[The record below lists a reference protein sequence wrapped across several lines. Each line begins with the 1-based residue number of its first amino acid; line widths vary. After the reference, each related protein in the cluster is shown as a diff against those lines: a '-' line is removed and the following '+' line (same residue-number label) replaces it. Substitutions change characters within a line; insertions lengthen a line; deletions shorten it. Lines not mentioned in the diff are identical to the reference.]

1 MNINIQNLHCEYYLA
16 SYYSFIFYFDG
27 LKNILV
33 FAGIVKLSRYSLCAA
48 MTATPIAH
56 VWYMYVLLRHDSS
69 SLARIIWSLNDLV
82 DKTTTLTH
90 LEVTDRL
97 YKRMFALG
105 DGRFRPDQTL
115 VHGWRTG
122 LNRES
127 SELHRQDQEFI
138 VRWQVLSFMGWTWTR
153 FSRLKRCEPIAVLS
167 ETWWVH

>member
-56 VWYMYVLLRHDSS
+56 VWYMNVSLRHDSLS
-69 SLARIIWSLNDLV
+69 QARIIWPLNDLV
-82 DKTTTLTH
+82 DKTATLTH
-90 LEVTDRL
+90 LEVLIGCR
-97 YKRMFALG
+97 RMFDLG
-105 DGRFRPDQTL
+105 DGRFWPDQTR
-115 VHGWRTG
+115 VHWWRTG
-122 LNRES
+122 LIRES

-138 VRWQVLSFMGWTWTR
+138 VRWQVLSCRGWTWTR
-153 FSRLKRCEPIAVLS
+153 FSWLKRCEPIAVLA
-167 ETWWVH
+167 